1 MYGQKAANAY
11 RKVGLETGV
20 IAASPHQLIMM
31 LFDGAKA
38 ALWRARVQFEQN
50 QIPERGASISKA
62 IAIIGG
68 LRDGLNMEVG
78 GELSQNLRNLYDY
91 MGQRLLEANLES
103 DVNKVMEVDALLET
117 IASAWRQIAPATPA
131 TAAPAAQ
138 AGTGVRYE

>member
-1 MYGQKAANAY
+1 MYGQNAANAY

-38 ALWRARVQFEQN
+38 RVHFEDGRIADRGQAL
-50 QIPERGASISKA
+50 SKA
-62 IAIIGG
+62 IGIIGG

-78 GELSQNLRNLYDY
+78 GELSRNLGDLYDY
-91 MGQRLLEANLES
+91 MGRRLLEANLEN
-103 DVNKVMEVDALLET
+103 DVAKVREVDTLLDT
-117 IASAWRQIAPATPA
+117 IASAWREITPA
-131 TAAPAAQ
+131 AGTGAPAAQ